1 MAHESCFI
9 VGGAEVEAPEG
20 LRVRNF
26 RAQGIARFP
35 SRGRLAR
42 VNELV
47 LHETVTTSVASTVS
61 VLEQQGLSVH
71 LIVGP
76 DGEITQH
83 GDLAV
88 DLLWHAGPHH
98 NGASFGVEVV
108 NPYEPSLCH
117 AGPPWTRTIA
127 APWAFGGRYVL
138 PTPAQAEAVAS
149 LVAWATSGSVPGL
162 AIPRAWP
169 GLAKGAMALGRVPNV
184 DRSAP
189 GVLAHQ
195 YFDHADGAW
204 LALYAWLRIEVGLD
218 AERAF
223 EEAVRRATEA
233 HASADVSDLVSTSTR
248 T

>member
-1 MAHESCFI
+1 MANEGCFI
-9 VGGAEVEAPEG
+9 VGGVEVDAPPG

-26 RAQGIARFP
+26 HAPGVVRFP
-35 SRGRLAR
+35 SRGKLKA

-47 LHETVTTSVASTVS
+47 LHETVTTSVASTVGA
-61 VLEQQGLSVH
+61 LAQQGLSVH
-71 LIVGP
+71 LVVGP

-83 GDLAV
+83 GDLAS

-108 NPYEPSLCH
+108 NPYQPSLCH
-117 AGPPWTRTIA
+117 AGLPWKRTIA

-138 PTPAQAEAVAS
+138 PTPAQAEAVAA
-149 LVAWATSGSVPGL
+149 LVRWATSGDVVGL
-162 AIPRAWP
+162 SIPRAWP
-169 GLAKGAMALGRVPNV
+169 GLSNGAMALSRVHGL
-184 DRSAP
+184 RASEP

-204 LALYAWLRIEVGLD
+204 LALYAWLRIEAGLE
-218 AERAF
+218 AALAF
-223 EEAVRRATEA
+223 EEAARRATNA
-233 HASADVSDLVSTSTR
+233 RGIADVHDLTPTPIP